1 MAGRDRSTDVGIAG
15 IAPAGRRG
23 DSDPALA
30 DTVQPVP
37 NDLAIA
43 DTNPDDRDVAE
54 WIGARVGNLRLVGLI
69 GTGATGVVYRAEHT
83 GLGTVHAVKVLD
95 SSLRMDDSWAE
106 RFRREAVASSRL
118 RHPNVV
124 QVTDYGTHP
133 TLGTYLVMELVDGS
147 TLAQR
152 LAEHGR
158 LAPAEA
164 YVVARQVA
172 GALGAAHEAGIIH
185 RDLKP
190 ENVLLARVSDGPP
203 LVKVVDFGL
212 ARAKVLEMGG
222 DRLTRAGEI
231 IGTPHYLAPEQ
242 VVGKLDDVTPQV
254 DVYALGVVLF
264 EMLTGRRPIDGASK
278 FEAMLAKVSTPSP
291 RVSRDLPALLDTPV
305 EALLASMLAIA
316 PDERPQGMRAVLTRL
331 DEVFAELLEAAGD
344 GASASPDPARTR
356 VQWLVD
362 AVAEKLPHTPAHAL
376 LQALGDPMAAGEE
389 TLVLAIWGLIHR
401 PLRDE
406 SVRTRAFVD
415 AARQMGYLVRVALA
429 DRQENRSWA
438 HCAPLFRSLEELLH
452 QVPEERQQA
461 LMLPLKG
468 LVGHPWFA
476 RR

>member
-15 IAPAGRRG
+15 IAPASRRD
-23 DSDPALA
+23 DSGLGLA
-30 DTVQPVP
+30 DTIQPVP
-37 NDLAIA
+37 GDAEID
-43 DTNPDDRDVAE
+43 DTSPDSRDAAG
-54 WIGARVGNLRLVGLI
+54 WIGARVGNLRLVDLI

-124 QVTDYGTHP
+124 QVTDYGSHP
-133 TLGTYLVMELVDGS
+133 SLGTYLVMELIEGP

-152 LAEHGR
+152 LAERGR
-158 LAPAEA
+158 LEPAEA

-190 ENVLLARVSDGPP
+190 ENVLLARQPAGPP

-242 VVGKLDDVTPQV
+242 VVGRLDDVTPQV

-291 RVSRDLPALLDTPV
+291 RISQDLPAFLDTPL

-316 PDERPQGMRAVLTRL
+316 PDQRPQGMSAVVARL
-331 DEVFAELLEAAGD
+331 DEVFAELLETSGDAPAA
-344 GASASPDPARTR
+344 PDPARTR

-362 AVAEKLPHTPAHAL
+362 AVSEKLPHTAAHTL
-376 LQALGDPMAAGEE
+376 LQALEDPLAAGEE

-429 DRQENRSWA
+429 GRQENRSWT
-438 HCAPLFRSLEELLH
+438 HCAPLFRSLEELLRE
-452 QVPEERQQA
+452 VPQERQQA

-476 RR
+476 QR